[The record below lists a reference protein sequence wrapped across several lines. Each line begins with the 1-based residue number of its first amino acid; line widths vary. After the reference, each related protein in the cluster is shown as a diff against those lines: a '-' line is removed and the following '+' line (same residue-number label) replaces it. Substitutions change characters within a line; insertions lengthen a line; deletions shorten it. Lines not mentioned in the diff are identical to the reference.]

1 MPDLLICR
9 NQLISKV
16 VFIEASPAQGYLCGI
31 PDKIS
36 CDLCVNPHNYPMTYQ
51 DQTPHSQAKRR
62 AQWLALAGLWLLV
75 SLGVLLVAD
84 EFARN
89 QALRAAG
96 SEAATDAEL
105 KIALLN
111 VALERPRAIP
121 LVLSGDP
128 DLAAALD
135 GGGAPALDRLNRK
148 LEGLIEGTQS
158 SVIYVTGPTG
168 LTIASSN
175 WRQADSFVGS
185 NYAFREYFQAAMKA
199 GMSEHYALGN
209 VSRRPGLYIS
219 RRIDSADGRP
229 LGVVIA
235 KVEFN
240 RLETD
245 WNIGGKP
252 VYVVDRNGVVLMTSV
267 PEWRFRTVAPIDE
280 AQRKIIS
287 ESLQFGNEAL
297 STLPFRAARRSSE
310 SVPLIHVDEPG
321 SERGDYLQLEMPVP
335 TTSWTL
341 HYLQPVAPAL
351 NATIREGRVVALATL
366 MPLMALSALWL
377 WRRHKAL
384 REKEEEQRARTELEM
399 KVQERTRDLTRTR
412 DHLQAEIA
420 LHEKTTGE
428 LRNVQH
434 ELVQANRLSI
444 LGQVAAGVAHEINQ
458 PVATIRAFADNA
470 RTLLKRDRMS
480 EATENLEN
488 IAALTERIGTIT
500 GDLKILA
507 RKGRTAA
514 EPVSVRL
521 VIEGAVMLLRSRF
534 SGQMDALDIVL
545 PDQDL
550 KVLGSR
556 IRLEQILIN
565 LLQNALEAT
574 EEIGAARV
582 EVRVREEGDMVV
594 LSVCDNGTGIPEA
607 IRAQLFSPFNTSKES
622 GLGLGLVISNDIAS
636 DYGGR
641 IEVDSSEAGTRFSV
655 FLKRA

>member
-1 MPDLLICR
+1 M
-9 NQLISKV
+9 NQ
-16 VFIEASPAQGYLCGI
+16 IENSL
-31 PDKIS
+31 
-36 CDLCVNPHNYPMTYQ
+36 
-51 DQTPHSQAKRR
+51 HSQAKRR
-62 AQWLALAGLWLLV
+62 AQWLALAGLWLLI
-75 SLGVLLVAD
+75 GFGMLLVAD
-84 EFARN
+84 EFARH

-96 SEAATDAEL
+96 SEASTDAEL

-128 DLAAALD
+128 DLAVALD
-135 GGGAPALDRLNRK
+135 GGGASALDRLNRK

-185 NYAFREYFQAAMKA
+185 NYAFREYFQAAMKT

-219 RRIDSADGRP
+219 RRIDAADGRP

-240 RLETD
+240 RLEAD

-267 PEWRFRTVAPIDE
+267 PEWRFKTVAAIDE
-280 AQRKIIS
+280 ARRNTIS

-297 STLPFRAARRSSE
+297 ATLPFRTARSLGDG
-310 SVPLIHVDEPG
+310 VPLIHVDEPG
-321 SERGDYLQLEMPVP
+321 RERGDYLRLEVPVP

-351 NATIREGRVVALATL
+351 NAAIREGRAVALATL
-366 MPLMALSALWL
+366 MPLIALSALWL

-384 REKEEEQRARTELEM
+384 TEKEEEQRARAELEL
-399 KVQERTRDLTRTR
+399 KVQERTRDLTKTR

-470 RTLLKRDRMS
+470 RTLLKRERLA
-480 EATENLEN
+480 EASENLED

-500 GDLKILA
+500 SDLKILA
-507 RKGRTAA
+507 RKGRTGA
-514 EPVSVRL
+514 EPVSVRT
-521 VIEGAVMLLRSRF
+521 VIEGAVLLLRSRF

-545 PDQDL
+545 PDQDM

-574 EEIGAARV
+574 EAIDTARV
-582 EVRVREEGDMVV
+582 EVRVCEEGDAVV
-594 LSVCDNGTGIPEA
+594 ISVGDNGGGIPEA
-607 IRAQLFSPFNTSKES
+607 IRAQLFSPFNTSKEG

-641 IEVDSSEAGTRFSV
+641 IEVASGDAGTCFSV
-655 FLKRA
+655 YLKRA

>member
-1 MPDLLICR
+1 
-9 NQLISKV
+9 
-16 VFIEASPAQGYLCGI
+16 
-31 PDKIS
+31 
-36 CDLCVNPHNYPMTYQ
+36 MTYQ
-51 DQTPHSQAKRR
+51 DQAPHSQAKRR

-89 QALRAAG
+89 QALRMAG

-175 WRQADSFVGS
+175 WRQDDSFVGS
-185 NYAFREYFQAAMKA
+185 NYAFREYFQAAMKT

-219 RRIDSADGRP
+219 RRIDAADGRP

-267 PEWRFRTVAPIDE
+267 PEWRFKTVAPIDE

-297 STLPFRAARRSSE
+297 STLPFRAARRASE
-310 SVPLIHVDEPG
+310 GVPLIHVDEPG
-321 SERGDYLQLEMPVP
+321 SARGDYLRLEVPVP

-341 HYLQPVAPAL
+341 HYLQPVAPTL
-351 NATIREGRVVALATL
+351 NAIIREGRVVALATL

-384 REKEEEQRARTELEM
+384 KEKEEEQRARAELEM
-399 KVQERTRDLTRTR
+399 KVQERTRDLTKTR
-412 DHLQAEIA
+412 DDLQAEIT

-470 RTLLKRDRMS
+470 RTLLKRDRLS
-480 EATENLEN
+480 EVTENLED

-500 GDLKILA
+500 TDLKILA

-521 VIEGAVMLLRSRF
+521 VIEGAVVLLRSRF
-534 SGQMDALDIVL
+534 SGQMDALDIAL

-574 EEIGAARV
+574 ETIDTARV
-582 EVRVREEGDMVV
+582 EVRVREESDMIVI
-594 LSVCDNGTGIPEA
+594 SVSDNGTGIPEA

-641 IEVDSSEAGTRFSV
+641 IEVASSEAGTCFSV

>member
-1 MPDLLICR
+1 
-9 NQLISKV
+9 
-16 VFIEASPAQGYLCGI
+16 
-31 PDKIS
+31 
-36 CDLCVNPHNYPMTYQ
+36 MTYQ
-51 DQTPHSQAKRR
+51 DQAPHSQAKRR

-75 SLGVLLVAD
+75 SLAMLLVAD
-84 EFARN
+84 EFARR
-89 QALRAAG
+89 QAIRTAAA
-96 SEAATDAEL
+96 EASTDAEL

-175 WRQADSFVGS
+175 WRQDDSFVGS
-185 NYAFREYFQAAMKA
+185 NYAFREYFQAAMKT

-219 RRIDSADGRP
+219 RRIDTSDGRP

-240 RLETD
+240 RLESD

-267 PEWRFRTVAPIDE
+267 PEWRFKTVAPINE
-280 AQRKIIS
+280 ARRKIIA
-287 ESLQFGNEAL
+287 ESLQFGNETLA
-297 STLPFRAARRSSE
+297 TLPFRTARSSGGG
-310 SVPLIHVDEPG
+310 VPLIHVDGPG
-321 SERGDYLQLEMPVP
+321 RERGDYLQLEVPVP

-351 NATIREGRVVALATL
+351 NAAIREGRVVALATL

-384 REKEEEQRARTELEM
+384 REKEEEQRARAELEM
-399 KVQERTRDLTRTR
+399 KVQERTRDLTKTR
-412 DHLQAEIA
+412 DHLQAEIT

-470 RTLLKRDRMS
+470 RTLLKRDRLA
-480 EATENLEN
+480 EANENLED

-500 GDLKILA
+500 TDLKILA

-521 VIEGAVMLLRSRF
+521 VIEGAVVLLRSRF
-534 SGQMDALDIVL
+534 SGQMDALDIAL
-545 PDQDL
+545 PSQDL

-574 EEIGAARV
+574 ETIETARV
-582 EVRVREEGDMVV
+582 EVRVREDDDMVV
-594 LSVCDNGTGIPEA
+594 ISVSDNGTGIPEA
-607 IRAQLFSPFNTSKES
+607 IRAQLFSPFNTSKKS

-641 IEVDSSEAGTRFSV
+641 IEVTSGEAGTAFSV
-655 FLKRA
+655 YLKRA

>member
-1 MPDLLICR
+1 
-9 NQLISKV
+9 
-16 VFIEASPAQGYLCGI
+16 
-31 PDKIS
+31 
-36 CDLCVNPHNYPMTYQ
+36 
-51 DQTPHSQAKRR
+51 
-62 AQWLALAGLWLLV
+62 
-75 SLGVLLVAD
+75 
-84 EFARN
+84 
-89 QALRAAG
+89 
-96 SEAATDAEL
+96 
-105 KIALLN
+105 
-111 VALERPRAIP
+111 
-121 LVLSGDP
+121 
-128 DLAAALD
+128 
-135 GGGAPALDRLNRK
+135 
-148 LEGLIEGTQS
+148 
-158 SVIYVTGPTG
+158 
-168 LTIASSN
+168 
-175 WRQADSFVGS
+175 
-185 NYAFREYFQAAMKA
+185 
-199 GMSEHYALGN
+199 
-209 VSRRPGLYIS
+209 
-219 RRIDSADGRP
+219 
-229 LGVVIA
+229 
-235 KVEFN
+235 
-240 RLETD
+240 
-245 WNIGGKP
+245 
-252 VYVVDRNGVVLMTSV
+252 VVDGNGVVLMTSV

-280 AQRKIIS
+280 VRRKAIS

-297 STLPFRAARRSSE
+297 SLLPFRT
-310 SVPLIHVDEPG
+310 VPSPQDGAPLVHVDEPG
-321 SERGDYLQLEMPVP
+321 RQSGDYLRLEMPVP

-351 NATIREGRVVALATL
+351 NAAIREGRLVALAML

-384 REKEEEQRARTELEM
+384 REKEEEQRARSELET
-399 KVQERTRDLTRTR
+399 KVQERTRDLTKTR

-458 PVATIRAFADNA
+458 PVATIRTFADNA
-470 RTLLKRDRMS
+470 RTLLKRDRVS

-521 VIEGAVMLLRSRF
+521 VVEGAVMLLRSRF

-545 PDQDL
+545 PDQDM

-582 EVRVREEGDMVV
+582 EVRVREESDMVV
-594 LSVCDNGTGIPEA
+594 LSVSDNGAGIPEA

-641 IEVDSSEAGTRFSV
+641 IEVTSTGAGTSFSV
-655 FLKRA
+655 YLKRA

>member
-1 MPDLLICR
+1 
-9 NQLISKV
+9 
-16 VFIEASPAQGYLCGI
+16 
-31 PDKIS
+31 
-36 CDLCVNPHNYPMTYQ
+36 
-51 DQTPHSQAKRR
+51 
-62 AQWLALAGLWLLV
+62 
-75 SLGVLLVAD
+75 
-84 EFARN
+84 
-89 QALRAAG
+89 
-96 SEAATDAEL
+96 
-105 KIALLN
+105 
-111 VALERPRAIP
+111 
-121 LVLSGDP
+121 
-128 DLAAALD
+128 
-135 GGGAPALDRLNRK
+135 
-148 LEGLIEGTQS
+148 
-158 SVIYVTGPTG
+158 
-168 LTIASSN
+168 
-175 WRQADSFVGS
+175 
-185 NYAFREYFQAAMKA
+185 
-199 GMSEHYALGN
+199 
-209 VSRRPGLYIS
+209 
-219 RRIDSADGRP
+219 
-229 LGVVIA
+229 
-235 KVEFN
+235 
-240 RLETD
+240 
-245 WNIGGKP
+245 
-252 VYVVDRNGVVLMTSV
+252 MTSV
-267 PEWRFRTVAPIDE
+267 PDWRFKTVAPIDE
-280 AQRKIIS
+280 ARRKAIS

-297 STLPFRAARRSSE
+297 TTLPFRMARLSSDG
-310 SVPLIHVDEPG
+310 VPLVRVDDPA
-321 SERGDYLQLEMPVP
+321 SERGDYLRLETPVP

-351 NATIREGRVVALATL
+351 NAAIREGRVVALATL

-470 RTLLKRDRMS
+470 RTLLKRDRMA
-480 EATENLEN
+480 EANENLEN
-488 IAALTERIGTIT
+488 IAALTDRIGTIT

-514 EPVSVRL
+514 EPVSLKL

-574 EEIGAARV
+574 EAIDAARV
-582 EVRVREEGDMVV
+582 EVRVREEGDMVL
-594 LSVCDNGTGIPEA
+594 LSVSDNGTGIPEA

-641 IEVDSSEAGTRFSV
+641 IEVTSSEAGTSFSV
-655 FLKRA
+655 YLKRA

>member
-1 MPDLLICR
+1 MAHEE
-9 NQLISKV
+9 QVS
-16 VFIEASPAQGYLCGI
+16 
-31 PDKIS
+31 
-36 CDLCVNPHNYPMTYQ
+36 
-51 DQTPHSQAKRR
+51 HSQAKRR

-75 SLGVLLVAD
+75 SLGILLAAD
-84 EFARN
+84 EFARI
-89 QALRAAG
+89 RAMRTTG
-96 SEAATDAEL
+96 LEASTDAEL

-128 DLAAALD
+128 DLATALD
-135 GGGAPALDRLNRK
+135 GGGASAIDRLNRK

-175 WRQADSFVGS
+175 WRQADSFVGT
-185 NYAFREYFQAAMKA
+185 NYAFREYFQAAMNT

-219 RRIDSADGRP
+219 RRVDAADGRP

-240 RLETD
+240 RLEAD

-252 VYVVDRNGVVLMTSV
+252 VYVVDGNGVVLMTSV
-267 PEWRFRTVAPIDE
+267 SEWRFKTVAPIDE
-280 AQRKIIS
+280 ARRKAIS

-297 STLPFRAARRSSE
+297 SLLPFRAIRSPQ
-310 SVPLIHVDEPG
+310 VGAPLVHVGEPG
-321 SERGDYLQLEMPVP
+321 GQRGDYLRLEMPVP

-351 NATIREGRVVALATL
+351 NAAIREGRVVALAML

-384 REKEEEQRARTELEM
+384 REKEEEQRARSELEI
-399 KVQERTRDLTRTR
+399 KVQERTRDLTKTR

-458 PVATIRAFADNA
+458 PVATIRTFADNA
-470 RTLLKRDRMS
+470 RTLLKRGRVS

-514 EPVSVRL
+514 EPVSVKL
-521 VIEGAVMLLRSRF
+521 VVEGAVMLLRSRF

-545 PDQDL
+545 PDQDM

-574 EEIGAARV
+574 EEIGAACV
-582 EVRVREEGDMVV
+582 EVRVREESDMVV
-594 LSVCDNGTGIPEA
+594 LSVSDNGAGIPEA

-641 IEVDSSEAGTRFSV
+641 IEVTSTGAGTSFSV
-655 FLKRA
+655 YLKRA

>member
-1 MPDLLICR
+1 
-9 NQLISKV
+9 
-16 VFIEASPAQGYLCGI
+16 
-31 PDKIS
+31 
-36 CDLCVNPHNYPMTYQ
+36 MTYQ

-89 QALRAAG
+89 QALRVAG

-185 NYAFREYFQAAMKA
+185 NYAFREYFQAAMKT

-310 SVPLIHVDEPG
+310 GVPLIHVDQPG

-377 WRRHKAL
+377 WRRHRAL
-384 REKEEEQRARTELEM
+384 KEKEEEQRARTELEM

-574 EEIGAARV
+574 EETGAARV

-594 LSVCDNGTGIPEA
+594 LSVSDNGTGIPEA

-641 IEVDSSEAGTRFSV
+641 IEVASSKAGTCFSV

>member
-1 MPDLLICR
+1 MSSR
-9 NQLISKV
+9 SG
-16 VFIEASPAQGYLCGI
+16 AQ
-31 PDKIS
+31 
-36 CDLCVNPHNYPMTYQ
+36 
-51 DQTPHSQAKRR
+51 RR
-62 AQWLALAGLWLLV
+62 GQWLALAGCWLLV
-75 SLGVLLVAD
+75 SLGALLVAD
-84 EFARN
+84 EFARIR
-89 QALRAAG
+89 AMRAAG
-96 SEAATDAEL
+96 AEAATDAAL

-128 DLAAALD
+128 DLATALD
-135 GGGAPALDRLNRK
+135 GGNAAAIERLNRK

-168 LTIASSN
+168 MTIASSN

-185 NYAFREYFQAAMKA
+185 NYAFREYFQAAMTT

-219 RRIDSADGRP
+219 RRIDAADGRP
-229 LGVVIA
+229 LGVVVA

-240 RLETD
+240 RLEAD

-267 PEWRFRTVAPIDE
+267 PQWRFGTIAPIDE

-297 STLPFRAARRSSE
+297 ATLPFRPGRSLGSG
-310 SVPLIHVDEPG
+310 VPLVLVEGPG
-321 SERGDYLQLEMPVP
+321 KERGDYLRLEMPVP

-341 HYLQPVAPAL
+341 HYLQPVAPAQ
-351 NATIREGRVVALATL
+351 NAAIREGRAVTLATL
-366 MPLMALSALWL
+366 MPLIGLSALWL

-384 REKEEEQRARTELEM
+384 REKEKEQRARAELEM
-399 KVQERTRDLTRTR
+399 KVQERTRDLTKTR

-470 RTLLKRDRMS
+470 RTLLKRDRMA
-480 EATENLEN
+480 EASENLEN

-500 GDLKILA
+500 GDLKTLA

-514 EPVSVRL
+514 EPVSLRL

-545 PDQDL
+545 PQQDL

-574 EEIGAARV
+574 EKIKAARV
-582 EVRVREEGDMVV
+582 EVRVREESGMVV
-594 LSVCDNGTGIPEA
+594 LSVSDNGKGIAED

-641 IEVDSSEAGTRFSV
+641 IEVTSGETGTAFSV
-655 FLKRA
+655 YLKRAWT

>member
-1 MPDLLICR
+1 
-9 NQLISKV
+9 
-16 VFIEASPAQGYLCGI
+16 
-31 PDKIS
+31 
-36 CDLCVNPHNYPMTYQ
+36 MTYQ

-89 QALRAAG
+89 QALRVAG

-185 NYAFREYFQAAMKA
+185 NYAFREYFQAAMKT

-297 STLPFRAARRSSE
+297 STLPFRTARRSSD
-310 SVPLIHVDEPG
+310 SVPLIHVDQPG

-594 LSVCDNGTGIPEA
+594 LSVSDNGTGIPEA

-641 IEVDSSEAGTRFSV
+641 IEVDGSEAGTRFSV

>member
-1 MPDLLICR
+1 M
-9 NQLISKV
+9 NQ
-16 VFIEASPAQGYLCGI
+16 IENSL
-31 PDKIS
+31 
-36 CDLCVNPHNYPMTYQ
+36 
-51 DQTPHSQAKRR
+51 HSQAKRR
-62 AQWLALAGLWLLV
+62 AQWLALAGLWLLI
-75 SLGVLLVAD
+75 GFGMLLVAD
-84 EFARN
+84 EFARH

-96 SEAATDAEL
+96 SEASTDAEL

-128 DLAAALD
+128 DLAVALD
-135 GGGAPALDRLNRK
+135 GGGASALDRLNRK

-185 NYAFREYFQAAMKA
+185 NYAFREYFQAAMKT

-219 RRIDSADGRP
+219 RRIDAADGRP

-240 RLETD
+240 RLEAD

-267 PEWRFRTVAPIDE
+267 PEWRFKTVAAIDE
-280 AQRKIIS
+280 ARRNTIS

-297 STLPFRAARRSSE
+297 ATLPFRTARSLGDG
-310 SVPLIHVDEPG
+310 VPLIHVDEPG
-321 SERGDYLQLEMPVP
+321 RERGDYLRLEVPVP

-351 NATIREGRVVALATL
+351 NAAIREGRAVALATL
-366 MPLMALSALWL
+366 MPLIALSALWL

-384 REKEEEQRARTELEM
+384 TEKEEEQRARAELEL
-399 KVQERTRDLTRTR
+399 KVQERTRDLTKTR

-470 RTLLKRDRMS
+470 RTLLKRERLA
-480 EATENLEN
+480 EASENLED

-500 GDLKILA
+500 SDLKILA
-507 RKGRTAA
+507 RKGRTGA
-514 EPVSVRL
+514 EPVSVRT
-521 VIEGAVMLLRSRF
+521 VIEGAVLLLRSRF

-545 PDQDL
+545 PDQDM

-574 EEIGAARV
+574 EAIDTARV
-582 EVRVREEGDMVV
+582 EVRVCEEGDAVV
-594 LSVCDNGTGIPEA
+594 ISVGDNGGGIPEA
-607 IRAQLFSPFNTSKES
+607 IRAQLFSPFNTSKEG

-641 IEVDSSEAGTRFSV
+641 IEVASCDAGTCFSV
-655 FLKRA
+655 YLKRA

>member
-1 MPDLLICR
+1 
-9 NQLISKV
+9 
-16 VFIEASPAQGYLCGI
+16 
-31 PDKIS
+31 
-36 CDLCVNPHNYPMTYQ
+36 MTYQ
-51 DQTPHSQAKRR
+51 DQAPHSQAKRR

-75 SLGVLLVAD
+75 SLGMLLVAD
-84 EFARN
+84 EFARR
-89 QALRAAG
+89 QAIRTAA
-96 SEAATDAEL
+96 SEASTDAEL

-135 GGGAPALDRLNRK
+135 GGGPPALDRLNRK

-175 WRQADSFVGS
+175 WRQDDSFVGS
-185 NYAFREYFQAAMKA
+185 NYAFREYFQAAMKT

-219 RRIDSADGRP
+219 RRIDASDGRP

-240 RLETD
+240 RLESD

-267 PEWRFRTVAPIDE
+267 PEWRFKTVAPIDE
-280 AQRKIIS
+280 ARRKIIA
-287 ESLQFGNEAL
+287 ESLQFGNETLA
-297 STLPFRAARRSSE
+297 TLPFRAARSSGDG
-310 SVPLIHVDEPG
+310 VPLIHVDGPARA
-321 SERGDYLQLEMPVP
+321 RGDYLQLEVPVP

-351 NATIREGRVVALATL
+351 NAAIREGRVVALATL

-384 REKEEEQRARTELEM
+384 REKEEEQRARAELEM
-399 KVQERTRDLTRTR
+399 KVQERTRDLTKTR
-412 DHLQAEIA
+412 DHLQAEIT

-470 RTLLKRDRMS
+470 RTLLKRDRLA
-480 EATENLEN
+480 EANENLED

-500 GDLKILA
+500 TDLKILA

-514 EPVSVRL
+514 EPVSARL
-521 VIEGAVMLLRSRF
+521 VIEGAVVLLRSRF

-574 EEIGAARV
+574 ETIETARV

-594 LSVCDNGTGIPEA
+594 ISVSDNGAGIPEA

-641 IEVDSSEAGTRFSV
+641 IEVTSSGAGTSFSV
-655 FLKRA
+655 YLKRA

>member
-1 MPDLLICR
+1 M
-9 NQLISKV
+9 NQ
-16 VFIEASPAQGYLCGI
+16 IENSL
-31 PDKIS
+31 
-36 CDLCVNPHNYPMTYQ
+36 
-51 DQTPHSQAKRR
+51 HSQAKRR
-62 AQWLALAGLWLLV
+62 AQWLALAGLWLLI
-75 SLGVLLVAD
+75 GFGMLLVAD
-84 EFARN
+84 EFARH

-96 SEAATDAEL
+96 SEASTDAEL

-128 DLAAALD
+128 DLAVALD
-135 GGGAPALDRLNRK
+135 GGGASALDRLNRK

-185 NYAFREYFQAAMKA
+185 NYAFREYFQAAMKT

-219 RRIDSADGRP
+219 RRIDAADGRP

-240 RLETD
+240 RLEAD

-267 PEWRFRTVAPIDE
+267 PEWRFKTVAAIDE
-280 AQRKIIS
+280 ARRNTIS

-297 STLPFRAARRSSE
+297 ATLPFRTARSLGDG
-310 SVPLIHVDEPG
+310 VPLIHVDEPAR
-321 SERGDYLQLEMPVP
+321 ERGDYLRLEMPVP

-351 NATIREGRVVALATL
+351 NAAIREGRAVALATL
-366 MPLMALSALWL
+366 MPLIALSALWL

-384 REKEEEQRARTELEM
+384 KEKDEEQRARAELEL
-399 KVQERTRDLTRTR
+399 KVQERTRDLTKTR

-470 RTLLKRDRMS
+470 TNLLKRERLA
-480 EATENLEN
+480 EASENLED

-500 GDLKILA
+500 SDLKILA
-507 RKGRTAA
+507 RKGRTGA
-514 EPVSVRL
+514 EPVSVRT
-521 VIEGAVMLLRSRF
+521 VIEGAVLLLRSRF

-545 PDQDL
+545 PDQDM

-574 EEIGAARV
+574 EAIDTARV
-582 EVRVREEGDMVV
+582 EVRVREEGDAVV
-594 LSVCDNGTGIPEA
+594 ISVGDNGGGIPEA
-607 IRAQLFSPFNTSKES
+607 IRAQLFSPFNTSKEG

-641 IEVDSSEAGTRFSV
+641 IEVASGDAGTCFSV
-655 FLKRA
+655 YLKRA

>member
-1 MPDLLICR
+1 
-9 NQLISKV
+9 
-16 VFIEASPAQGYLCGI
+16 
-31 PDKIS
+31 
-36 CDLCVNPHNYPMTYQ
+36 MTYQ
-51 DQTPHSQAKRR
+51 DQAPHSRKKRR
-62 AQWLALAGLWLLV
+62 AQWLALGGLWLLV

-84 EFARN
+84 EFARI
-89 QALRAAG
+89 QAMRTAA
-96 SEAATDAEL
+96 SEASTDAEL

-128 DLAAALD
+128 DLATALD
-135 GGGAPALDRLNRK
+135 GGGAAALDRLNRK

-175 WRQADSFVGS
+175 WRQDDSFVGS
-185 NYAFREYFQAAMKA
+185 NYAFREYFQAAMKT

-219 RRIDSADGRP
+219 RRIDASDGRP

-240 RLETD
+240 RLEAD

-252 VYVVDRNGVVLMTSV
+252 VYVVDGNGVVLMTSV
-267 PEWRFRTVAPIDE
+267 PEWRFKTVAPIDE
-280 AQRKIIS
+280 ARRKTIS
-287 ESLQFGNEAL
+287 ESLQFGTEAL
-297 STLPFRAARRSSE
+297 ATLPFRPARSSGNG
-310 SVPLIHVDEPG
+310 VPLIRVDEPG
-321 SERGDYLQLEMPVP
+321 RERGDYLRLEMPVP

-341 HYLQPVAPAL
+341 HYLQPVAPTL

-384 REKEEEQRARTELEM
+384 KEKEEEQRARAELET
-399 KVQERTRDLTRTR
+399 KVQERTRDLTKTR

-470 RTLLKRDRMS
+470 RTLLKRDRLA
-480 EATENLEN
+480 EATGNLED

-500 GDLKILA
+500 TDLKILA

-514 EPVSVRL
+514 EPVSARL

-534 SGQMDALDIVL
+534 SGQMDALDIAL
-545 PDQDL
+545 PDPEL

-574 EEIGAARV
+574 EAIDMARV
-582 EVRVREEGDMVV
+582 EVRVREDGDMVV
-594 LSVCDNGTGIPEA
+594 ISIGDNGAGIPDA

-641 IEVDSSEAGTRFSV
+641 IEVASGAAGTCFSV
-655 FLKRA
+655 YLKRA

>member
-1 MPDLLICR
+1 M
-9 NQLISKV
+9 
-16 VFIEASPAQGYLCGI
+16 ETHGAQ
-31 PDKIS
+31 S
-36 CDLCVNPHNYPMTYQ
+36 R
-51 DQTPHSQAKRR
+51 RR
-62 AQWLALAGLWLLV
+62 AQWLALGGLWLLA
-75 SLGVLLVAD
+75 SLGILLATD
-84 EFARN
+84 ELARS
-89 QALRAAG
+89 RAMKTAAF
-96 SEAATDAEL
+96 EASTDAEL

-128 DLAAALD
+128 DLASALD
-135 GGGAPALDRLNRK
+135 GGEPVAVDRLNRK
-148 LEGLIEGTQS
+148 LEGLIEGTQA
-158 SVIYVTGPTG
+158 SVIYVTGPDG

-175 WRQADSFVGS
+175 WRLPESFVGS
-185 NYAFREYFQAAMKA
+185 VYAFREYFQGAMKN
-199 GMSEHYALGN
+199 GMAEHYALGN

-219 RRIDSADGRP
+219 RRIDTADGRA

-245 WNIGGKP
+245 WTIGGKP
-252 VYVVDRNGVVLMTSV
+252 VYVVDRDGVVLMTSV
-267 PEWRFRTVAPIDE
+267 PDWRFRTIAPIGE
-280 AQRKIIS
+280 ARRRQIS
-287 ESLQFGNEAL
+287 ESLQFGSETL
-297 STLPFRAARRSSE
+297 SLLPFRPVRNA
-310 SVPLIHVDEPG
+310 VDDLTLLHVDGPLK
-321 SERGDYLQLEMPVP
+321 ERGDYLRLEMPVP
-335 TTSWTL
+335 TTAWTL
-341 HYLQPVAPAL
+341 HYLQPIAPAL
-351 NATIREGRVVALATL
+351 AAAVREGRVVAVATL

-384 REKEEEQRARTELEM
+384 REKEEEQNARAELEQ
-399 KVQERTRDLTRTR
+399 KVQERTRDLTKTR

-470 RTLLKRDRMS
+470 RTLLKRDRKA
-480 EATENLEN
+480 EATDNLEN

-514 EPVSVRL
+514 EPVSLRL

-534 SGQMDALDIVL
+534 SGRMDALAIAL
-545 PDQDL
+545 PDPEM

-556 IRLEQILIN
+556 IRLEQIVIN

-574 EEIGAARV
+574 ENIENARV
-582 EVRVREEGDMVV
+582 DVKVSEEGDMAV
-594 LSVCDNGTGIPEA
+594 LSISDNGTGIPQD
-607 IRAQLFSPFNTSKES
+607 ILKQLFSPFNTSKES

-641 IEVDSSEAGTRFSV
+641 IGVESSEKGACFSV
-655 FLKRA
+655 YLKRA

>member
-1 MPDLLICR
+1 
-9 NQLISKV
+9 
-16 VFIEASPAQGYLCGI
+16 
-31 PDKIS
+31 
-36 CDLCVNPHNYPMTYQ
+36 MTYQ
-51 DQTPHSQAKRR
+51 DHAPHFQAKRR

-89 QALRAAG
+89 QALRMAG

-175 WRQADSFVGS
+175 WRQDDSFVGS
-185 NYAFREYFQAAMKA
+185 NYAFREYFQAAMKT

-219 RRIDSADGRP
+219 RRIDAADGRP

-267 PEWRFRTVAPIDE
+267 PEWRFKTVAPIDE

-297 STLPFRAARRSSE
+297 STLPFRAARRASE
-310 SVPLIHVDEPG
+310 GVPLIHVDEPG
-321 SERGDYLQLEMPVP
+321 SVRGDYLRLEVPVP

-341 HYLQPVAPAL
+341 HYLQPVAPTL
-351 NATIREGRVVALATL
+351 NAIIREGRVVALATL

-384 REKEEEQRARTELEM
+384 KEKEEEQRARAELEM
-399 KVQERTRDLTRTR
+399 KVQERTRDLTKTR
-412 DHLQAEIA
+412 DHLQAEIT

-470 RTLLKRDRMS
+470 RTLLKRDRLA
-480 EATENLEN
+480 EANENLED

-500 GDLKILA
+500 TDLKILA

-521 VIEGAVMLLRSRF
+521 VIEGAVVLLRSRF
-534 SGQMDALDIVL
+534 SGQMDALDIAL

-574 EEIGAARV
+574 ETIDTARV
-582 EVRVREEGDMVV
+582 EVRVREESDMIVI
-594 LSVCDNGTGIPEA
+594 SVSDNGTGIPEA

-641 IEVDSSEAGTRFSV
+641 IEVASSEAGTCFSV

>member
-1 MPDLLICR
+1 MTQED
-9 NQLISKV
+9 Q
-16 VFIEASPAQGYLCGI
+16 AS
-31 PDKIS
+31 
-36 CDLCVNPHNYPMTYQ
+36 
-51 DQTPHSQAKRR
+51 HSQARRR

-75 SLGVLLVAD
+75 SLGLLLVAD
-84 EFARN
+84 DFARN
-89 QALRAAG
+89 QAIRTAA
-96 SEAATDAEL
+96 SEASTDAEL

-128 DLAAALD
+128 DLATALD
-135 GGGAPALDRLNRK
+135 GGGASAIDRLNRK

-185 NYAFREYFQAAMKA
+185 NYAFREYFQAAMNT

-219 RRIDSADGRP
+219 RRIDAADGRP

-240 RLETD
+240 RLEAD

-267 PEWRFRTVAPIDE
+267 PDWRFKTVAPIDE
-280 AQRKIIS
+280 ARRKAIS

-297 STLPFRAARRSSE
+297 TTLPFRMVRLSSDG
-310 SVPLIHVDEPG
+310 VPLIRVDDPA
-321 SERGDYLQLEMPVP
+321 SERGDYLRLETPVP

-351 NATIREGRVVALATL
+351 NAAIREGRVVALATL
-366 MPLMALSALWL
+366 MPLSALWL

-470 RTLLKRDRMS
+470 RTLLKRDRMA
-480 EATENLEN
+480 EANENLEN
-488 IAALTERIGTIT
+488 IAALTDRIGTIT

-514 EPVSVRL
+514 EPVSLKL

-574 EEIGAARV
+574 DAIDAARV
-582 EVRVREEGDMVV
+582 EVRVREEGDMVL
-594 LSVCDNGTGIPEA
+594 LSVSDNGTGIPEA

-641 IEVDSSEAGTRFSV
+641 IEVTSSEAGTSFSV
-655 FLKRA
+655 YLKRA

>member
-1 MPDLLICR
+1 
-9 NQLISKV
+9 
-16 VFIEASPAQGYLCGI
+16 
-31 PDKIS
+31 
-36 CDLCVNPHNYPMTYQ
+36 MTYQ
-51 DQTPHSQAKRR
+51 DHAPHSQAKRR

-89 QALRAAG
+89 QALRMAG

-175 WRQADSFVGS
+175 WRQDDSFVGS
-185 NYAFREYFQAAMKA
+185 NYAFREYFQAAMKT

-219 RRIDSADGRP
+219 RRIDAADGRP

-267 PEWRFRTVAPIDE
+267 PEWRFKTVAPIDE

-297 STLPFRAARRSSE
+297 STLPFRAARRASE
-310 SVPLIHVDEPG
+310 GVPLIHVDEPG
-321 SERGDYLQLEMPVP
+321 SVRGDYLRLEVPVP

-341 HYLQPVAPAL
+341 HYLQPVAPTL
-351 NATIREGRVVALATL
+351 NAIIREGRVVALATL

-384 REKEEEQRARTELEM
+384 KEKEEEQRARAELEM
-399 KVQERTRDLTRTR
+399 KVQERTRDLTKTR
-412 DHLQAEIA
+412 DHLQAEIT

-470 RTLLKRDRMS
+470 RTLLKRDRLS
-480 EATENLEN
+480 EVTENLED

-500 GDLKILA
+500 TDLKILA

-521 VIEGAVMLLRSRF
+521 VIEGAVVLLRSRF
-534 SGQMDALDIVL
+534 SGQMDALEIAL

-574 EEIGAARV
+574 ETIDTARV
-582 EVRVREEGDMVV
+582 EVRVREESDMIVI
-594 LSVCDNGTGIPEA
+594 SVSDNGTGIPEA

-641 IEVDSSEAGTRFSV
+641 IEVASSEAGTCFSV
-655 FLKRA
+655 YLKRA

>member
-1 MPDLLICR
+1 
-9 NQLISKV
+9 
-16 VFIEASPAQGYLCGI
+16 
-31 PDKIS
+31 
-36 CDLCVNPHNYPMTYQ
+36 MTYQ
-51 DQTPHSQAKRR
+51 DQAPHSQAKRR

-89 QALRAAG
+89 QALRMAG

-175 WRQADSFVGS
+175 WRQDDSFVGS
-185 NYAFREYFQAAMKA
+185 NYAFREYFQAAMKT

-219 RRIDSADGRP
+219 RRINAADGRP

-267 PEWRFRTVAPIDE
+267 PEWRFKTVAPIDE

-297 STLPFRAARRSSE
+297 STLPFRAARRASE
-310 SVPLIHVDEPG
+310 GVPLIHVDEPG
-321 SERGDYLQLEMPVP
+321 SVRGDYLRLEVPVP

-341 HYLQPVAPAL
+341 HYLQPVAPTL
-351 NATIREGRVVALATL
+351 NAIIREGRVVALATL

-384 REKEEEQRARTELEM
+384 KEKEEEQRARAELEM
-399 KVQERTRDLTRTR
+399 KVQERTRDLTKTR
-412 DHLQAEIA
+412 DHLQAEIT

-470 RTLLKRDRMS
+470 RTLLKRDRLS
-480 EATENLEN
+480 EVTENLED

-500 GDLKILA
+500 TDLKILA

-521 VIEGAVMLLRSRF
+521 VIEGAVVLLRSRF
-534 SGQMDALDIVL
+534 SGQMDALEIAL

-574 EEIGAARV
+574 ETIDTARV
-582 EVRVREEGDMVV
+582 EVRVREESDMIVI
-594 LSVCDNGTGIPEA
+594 SVSDNGTGIPEA

-641 IEVDSSEAGTRFSV
+641 IEVASSEAGTCFSV

>member
-1 MPDLLICR
+1 
-9 NQLISKV
+9 
-16 VFIEASPAQGYLCGI
+16 
-31 PDKIS
+31 
-36 CDLCVNPHNYPMTYQ
+36 MTYQ
-51 DQTPHSQAKRR
+51 DQAPHSQAKRR

-75 SLGVLLVAD
+75 SLAMLLVAD
-84 EFARN
+84 EFARR
-89 QALRAAG
+89 QAIRTAAT
-96 SEAATDAEL
+96 EASTDAEL

-175 WRQADSFVGS
+175 WRQDDSFVGS
-185 NYAFREYFQAAMKA
+185 NYAFREYFQAAMKT

-219 RRIDSADGRP
+219 RRIDASDGRP

-240 RLETD
+240 RLESD

-267 PEWRFRTVAPIDE
+267 PEWRFKTVAPIDE
-280 AQRKIIS
+280 ARRKIIA
-287 ESLQFGNEAL
+287 ESLQFGNETLA
-297 STLPFRAARRSSE
+297 TLPFRAARSSGD
-310 SVPLIHVDEPG
+310 SVPLIHVDGPG
-321 SERGDYLQLEMPVP
+321 RERGDYLQLEVPVP

-351 NATIREGRVVALATL
+351 NAAIREGRVVALATL

-384 REKEEEQRARTELEM
+384 QEKEEEQRARAELEL
-399 KVQERTRDLTRTR
+399 KVQERTRDLTKTR
-412 DHLQAEIA
+412 DHLQAEIT

-470 RTLLKRDRMS
+470 RTLLKRDRLA
-480 EATENLEN
+480 EANENLED

-500 GDLKILA
+500 TDLKILA

-521 VIEGAVMLLRSRF
+521 VIEGAVVLLRSRF
-534 SGQMDALDIVL
+534 SGQMDALDIAL
-545 PDQDL
+545 PDQEM

-574 EEIGAARV
+574 ETIDTARV

-594 LSVCDNGTGIPEA
+594 ISVSDNGTGIPEA

-641 IEVDSSEAGTRFSV
+641 IEVTSGEAGTAFSV
-655 FLKRA
+655 YLKRA

>member
-1 MPDLLICR
+1 
-9 NQLISKV
+9 
-16 VFIEASPAQGYLCGI
+16 
-31 PDKIS
+31 
-36 CDLCVNPHNYPMTYQ
+36 MTYQ
-51 DQTPHSQAKRR
+51 DQAPHSQAKRR

-89 QALRAAG
+89 QALRVAG
-96 SEAATDAEL
+96 SDAATDAEL

-128 DLAAALD
+128 DLAVALD

-185 NYAFREYFQAAMKA
+185 NYAFREYFQAAMKT

-297 STLPFRAARRSSE
+297 STLPFHAARRSSE
-310 SVPLIHVDEPG
+310 GVPLIHVDQPG

-377 WRRHKAL
+377 WRRHRAL
-384 REKEEEQRARTELEM
+384 KEKEEEQRARTELEM

-574 EEIGAARV
+574 EETGAARV

-594 LSVCDNGTGIPEA
+594 LSVSDNGTGIPEA

-641 IEVDSSEAGTRFSV
+641 IEVASSKAGTCFSV

>member
-1 MPDLLICR
+1 
-9 NQLISKV
+9 
-16 VFIEASPAQGYLCGI
+16 
-31 PDKIS
+31 
-36 CDLCVNPHNYPMTYQ
+36 MTYQ
-51 DQTPHSQAKRR
+51 DQAPHSQAKRR

-89 QALRAAG
+89 QALRVAG
-96 SEAATDAEL
+96 SDAATDAEL

-128 DLAAALD
+128 DLAVALD

-185 NYAFREYFQAAMKA
+185 NYAFREYFQAAMKT

-297 STLPFRAARRSSE
+297 STLPFHAARRSSE
-310 SVPLIHVDEPG
+310 GVPLIHVDEPG

-384 REKEEEQRARTELEM
+384 KEKEEEQRARTELEM

-574 EEIGAARV
+574 EETGAARV

-594 LSVCDNGTGIPEA
+594 LSVSDNGTGIPEA

-641 IEVDSSEAGTRFSV
+641 IEVASSKAGTCFSV

>member
-1 MPDLLICR
+1 M
-9 NQLISKV
+9 
-16 VFIEASPAQGYLCGI
+16 CG
-31 PDKIS
+31 
-36 CDLCVNPHNYPMTYQ
+36 NPHNVGMNKT
-51 DQTPHSQAKRR
+51 QTQGSQSRRR
-62 AQWLALAGLWLLV
+62 AQWLALAGLWLLA
-75 SLGVLLVAD
+75 SLGILLAAD
-84 EFARN
+84 ELARS
-89 QALRAAG
+89 RAMKTAA
-96 SEAATDAEL
+96 SEASTDAEL

-128 DLAAALD
+128 DLASALD
-135 GGGAPALDRLNRK
+135 GGGAAAVDRLNRK

-158 SVIYVTGPTG
+158 SVIYVTGPDG

-175 WRQADSFVGS
+175 WRLPESFVGS
-185 NYAFREYFQAAMKA
+185 VYAFREYFQGAMKN

-219 RRIDSADGRP
+219 RRIDAANGRA

-252 VYVVDRNGVVLMTSV
+252 VYVVDRDGVVLMTSV
-267 PEWRFRTVAPIDE
+267 PNWRFKTIASISESRRRE
-280 AQRKIIS
+280 IS
-287 ESLQFGNEAL
+287 ESLQFGSETL
-297 STLPFRAARRSSE
+297 SLMPLRKIRTAFDNLPLF
-310 SVPLIHVDEPG
+310 HVDNPVK
-321 SERGDYLQLEMPVP
+321 ERGDYLRLEMPVP
-335 TTSWTL
+335 TTAWTL
-341 HYLQPVAPAL
+341 HYLQPVAPAI
-351 NATIREGRVVALATL
+351 AAAVREGRVIAVATL

-377 WRRHKAL
+377 WRRQKSL
-384 REKEEEQRARTELEM
+384 REKEEEQHARADLEL
-399 KVQERTRDLTRTR
+399 KVQERTRDLTKTR

-428 LRNVQH
+428 LRSVQH

-470 RTLLKRDRMS
+470 RTLLKRDRMA

-488 IAALTERIGTIT
+488 IASLTERIGTIT

-514 EPVSVRL
+514 EPVSLRL

-534 SGQMDALDIVL
+534 SGRMDALDIVL
-545 PDQDL
+545 PDPAL
-550 KVLGSR
+550 TVLGSR

-574 EEIGAARV
+574 ESIDNARV
-582 EVRVREEGDMVV
+582 DVRVAEQGDMVV
-594 LSVCDNGTGIPEA
+594 LSIADNGTGIPED
-607 IRAQLFSPFNTSKES
+607 IRKQLFSPFNTSKES

-636 DYGGR
+636 DYGGH
-641 IEVDSSEAGTRFSV
+641 ISVESGLSGTCFSV

>member
-1 MPDLLICR
+1 
-9 NQLISKV
+9 
-16 VFIEASPAQGYLCGI
+16 
-31 PDKIS
+31 
-36 CDLCVNPHNYPMTYQ
+36 MTYQ
-51 DQTPHSQAKRR
+51 DQAPHSQAKRR

-89 QALRAAG
+89 QALRMAG
-96 SEAATDAEL
+96 SEAATDAER

-111 VALERPRAIP
+111 FALERPRAIP

-175 WRQADSFVGS
+175 WRQDDSFVGS
-185 NYAFREYFQAAMKA
+185 NYAFREYFQAAMKT

-219 RRIDSADGRP
+219 RRIDAADGRP

-267 PEWRFRTVAPIDE
+267 PEWRFKTVAPIDE

-297 STLPFRAARRSSE
+297 STLPFRAARRASE
-310 SVPLIHVDEPG
+310 GVPLIHVDEPG
-321 SERGDYLQLEMPVP
+321 SARGDYLRLEVPVP

-341 HYLQPVAPAL
+341 HYLQPVAPTL
-351 NATIREGRVVALATL
+351 NAIIREGRVVALATL

-384 REKEEEQRARTELEM
+384 KEKEEEQRARAELEM
-399 KVQERTRDLTRTR
+399 KVQERTRDLTKTR
-412 DHLQAEIA
+412 DHLQAEIT

-470 RTLLKRDRMS
+470 RTLLKRDRLA
-480 EATENLEN
+480 EANENLED

-500 GDLKILA
+500 TDLKILA

-521 VIEGAVMLLRSRF
+521 VIEGAVVLLRSRF
-534 SGQMDALDIVL
+534 SGQMDALDIAL

-574 EEIGAARV
+574 ETIETARV
-582 EVRVREEGDMVV
+582 EVRVREESDMIVI
-594 LSVCDNGTGIPEA
+594 SVSDNGTGIPEA

-641 IEVDSSEAGTRFSV
+641 IEVASSEAGTCFSV

>member
-1 MPDLLICR
+1 M
-9 NQLISKV
+9 S
-16 VFIEASPAQGYLCGI
+16 
-31 PDKIS
+31 
-36 CDLCVNPHNYPMTYQ
+36 YQ
-51 DQTPHSQAKRR
+51 DQAPHSQAKRR

-75 SLGVLLVAD
+75 SLGILLVAD

-89 QALRAAG
+89 QAMRTAA
-96 SEAATDAEL
+96 SEASTDAEL

-135 GGGAPALDRLNRK
+135 GSGPAALDRLNRK

-185 NYAFREYFQAAMKA
+185 NYAFREYFQAAMNT

-219 RRIDSADGRP
+219 RRIDAADGRP

-240 RLETD
+240 RLESD

-267 PEWRFRTVAPIDE
+267 PEWRFKTVAPIDE
-280 AQRKIIS
+280 ARRKTIS
-287 ESLQFGNEAL
+287 ESLQFGNETL
-297 STLPFRAARRSSE
+297 SLLPFRAARSLQDE
-310 SVPLIHVDEPG
+310 TPLIHVDEPG
-321 SERGDYLQLEMPVP
+321 RERGDYLRLETPVP

-351 NATIREGRVVALATL
+351 NAAIREGRVVALATL

-384 REKEEEQRARTELEM
+384 KEKEEEQRARTELEM
-399 KVQERTRDLTRTR
+399 KVQERTRDLTKTR

-545 PDQDL
+545 PDQEL

-574 EEIGAARV
+574 EAIDAARV
-582 EVRVREEGDMVV
+582 EVRVRDEGDMVV
-594 LSVCDNGTGIPEA
+594 LSVSDNGTGIPEA

-641 IEVDSSEAGTRFSV
+641 IEVASGPAGTCFSV
-655 FLKRA
+655 YLKRA

>member
-1 MPDLLICR
+1 MKTAA
-9 NQLISKV
+9 S
-16 VFIEASPAQGYLCGI
+16 EAS
-31 PDKIS
+31 
-36 CDLCVNPHNYPMTYQ
+36 
-51 DQTPHSQAKRR
+51 
-62 AQWLALAGLWLLV
+62 
-75 SLGVLLVAD
+75 
-84 EFARN
+84 
-89 QALRAAG
+89 
-96 SEAATDAEL
+96 TDAEL

-128 DLAAALD
+128 DLASALD
-135 GGGAPALDRLNRK
+135 GGGAAAVDRLNRK

-158 SVIYVTGPTG
+158 SVIYVTGPDG

-175 WRQADSFVGS
+175 WRLPESFVGS
-185 NYAFREYFQAAMKA
+185 VYAFREYFQGAMKN

-219 RRIDSADGRP
+219 RRIDAANGRA

-252 VYVVDRNGVVLMTSV
+252 LYVVDRDGVVLMTSV
-267 PEWRFRTVAPIDE
+267 PNWRFKTIASISESRRRE
-280 AQRKIIS
+280 IS
-287 ESLQFGNEAL
+287 ESLQFGSETL
-297 STLPFRAARRSSE
+297 SLMPLRKIRTAFDNLPLF
-310 SVPLIHVDEPG
+310 HVDDPVK
-321 SERGDYLQLEMPVP
+321 ERGDYLRLEVPVP
-335 TTSWTL
+335 TTAWTL
-341 HYLQPVAPAL
+341 HYLQPVAPAI
-351 NATIREGRVVALATL
+351 AAAVREGRVIAVATL

-377 WRRHKAL
+377 WRRQKSL
-384 REKEEEQRARTELEM
+384 REKEEEQHARADLEL
-399 KVQERTRDLTRTR
+399 KVQERTRDLTKTR

-428 LRNVQH
+428 LRSVQH

-470 RTLLKRDRMS
+470 RTLLKRDRMA

-514 EPVSVRL
+514 EPVSLRL

-534 SGQMDALDIVL
+534 SGRMDALDIVL
-545 PDQDL
+545 PDPAL
-550 KVLGSR
+550 TVLGSR

-574 EEIGAARV
+574 ESIDNARV
-582 EVRVREEGDMVV
+582 DVRVAEQGDMIV
-594 LSVCDNGTGIPEA
+594 LSIADNGTGIPED
-607 IRAQLFSPFNTSKES
+607 IRKQLFSPFNTSKES

-636 DYGGR
+636 DYGGH
-641 IEVDSSEAGTRFSV
+641 ISVQSSGSGTCFSV

>member
-1 MPDLLICR
+1 MKTAA
-9 NQLISKV
+9 S
-16 VFIEASPAQGYLCGI
+16 EAS
-31 PDKIS
+31 
-36 CDLCVNPHNYPMTYQ
+36 
-51 DQTPHSQAKRR
+51 
-62 AQWLALAGLWLLV
+62 
-75 SLGVLLVAD
+75 
-84 EFARN
+84 
-89 QALRAAG
+89 
-96 SEAATDAEL
+96 TDAEL

-128 DLAAALD
+128 DLASALD
-135 GGGAPALDRLNRK
+135 GGGAAAVDRLNRK

-158 SVIYVTGPTG
+158 SVIYVTGPDG

-175 WRQADSFVGS
+175 WRLPESFVGS
-185 NYAFREYFQAAMKA
+185 VYAFREYFQGAMKN

-219 RRIDSADGRP
+219 RRIDAADGRA

-252 VYVVDRNGVVLMTSV
+252 VYVVDRDGVVLMTSV
-267 PEWRFRTVAPIDE
+267 PNWRFKTIASISESRRRE
-280 AQRKIIS
+280 IS
-287 ESLQFGNEAL
+287 ESLQFGSETL
-297 STLPFRAARRSSE
+297 SLMPLRKIRTAFDNLPLF
-310 SVPLIHVDEPG
+310 HVDDPVK
-321 SERGDYLQLEMPVP
+321 ERGDYLRLEMPVP
-335 TTSWTL
+335 TTAWTL
-341 HYLQPVAPAL
+341 HYLQPVAPAI
-351 NATIREGRVVALATL
+351 AAAVREGRVIAVATL

-377 WRRHKAL
+377 WRRQKSL
-384 REKEEEQRARTELEM
+384 REKEEEHHARADLEL
-399 KVQERTRDLTRTR
+399 KVQERTRDLTKTR

-428 LRNVQH
+428 LRSVQH

-470 RTLLKRDRMS
+470 RTLLKRDRMA

-488 IAALTERIGTIT
+488 IASLTERIGTIT

-514 EPVSVRL
+514 EPVSLRL

-534 SGQMDALDIVL
+534 SGRMDALDIVL
-545 PDQDL
+545 PDPAL
-550 KVLGSR
+550 TVLGSR

-574 EEIGAARV
+574 ESIDNARV
-582 EVRVREEGDMVV
+582 DVRVAEQGDMVV
-594 LSVCDNGTGIPEA
+594 LSIADNGTGIPED
-607 IRAQLFSPFNTSKES
+607 IRKQLFSPFNTSKES

-636 DYGGR
+636 DYGGH
-641 IEVDSSEAGTRFSV
+641 ISVQSSGSGTCFSV

>member
-1 MPDLLICR
+1 MS
-9 NQLISKV
+9 Q
-16 VFIEASPAQGYLCGI
+16 IENSLR
-31 PDKIS
+31 
-36 CDLCVNPHNYPMTYQ
+36 
-51 DQTPHSQAKRR
+51 SQAKRR
-62 AQWLALAGLWLLV
+62 AQWLALAGLWLLI
-75 SLGVLLVAD
+75 GFGMLLVAD
-84 EFARN
+84 EFARH

-96 SEAATDAEL
+96 SEASTDAEL

-128 DLAAALD
+128 DLAVALD
-135 GGGAPALDRLNRK
+135 GGGSSALDRLNRK

-185 NYAFREYFQAAMKA
+185 NYGFREYFQAAMKT

-219 RRIDSADGRP
+219 RRIDAPDGRP

-240 RLETD
+240 RLEAD

-267 PEWRFRTVAPIDE
+267 PEWRFKTVAAIDE
-280 AQRKIIS
+280 ARRNTIS

-297 STLPFRAARRSSE
+297 ATLPFRTARSLGDG
-310 SVPLIHVDEPG
+310 VPLIHVDEPG
-321 SERGDYLQLEMPVP
+321 RERGDYLRLEMPVP

-351 NATIREGRVVALATL
+351 NAAIREGRAVALATL
-366 MPLMALSALWL
+366 MPLIALSALWL

-384 REKEEEQRARTELEM
+384 KEKEEEQRARAELEL
-399 KVQERTRDLTRTR
+399 KVQERTRDLTKTR

-470 RTLLKRDRMS
+470 RTLLKRERLA
-480 EATENLEN
+480 EASENLED

-500 GDLKILA
+500 SDLKILA
-507 RKGRTAA
+507 RKGRTGA
-514 EPVSVRL
+514 EPVSVRT

-574 EEIGAARV
+574 EAIDTARV
-582 EVRVREEGDMVV
+582 EVRVREEGDAVV
-594 LSVCDNGTGIPEA
+594 ISVGDNGGGIPEA
-607 IRAQLFSPFNTSKES
+607 IRAQLFSPFNTSKEG

-641 IEVDSSEAGTRFSV
+641 IEVTSGEAGTCFSLY
-655 FLKRA
+655 LKRA

>member
-1 MPDLLICR
+1 MKTAA
-9 NQLISKV
+9 S
-16 VFIEASPAQGYLCGI
+16 EAS
-31 PDKIS
+31 
-36 CDLCVNPHNYPMTYQ
+36 
-51 DQTPHSQAKRR
+51 
-62 AQWLALAGLWLLV
+62 
-75 SLGVLLVAD
+75 
-84 EFARN
+84 
-89 QALRAAG
+89 
-96 SEAATDAEL
+96 TDAEL

-128 DLAAALD
+128 DLASALD
-135 GGGAPALDRLNRK
+135 GGGAAAVDRLNRK

-158 SVIYVTGPTG
+158 SVIYVTGPDG

-175 WRQADSFVGS
+175 WRLPESFVGS
-185 NYAFREYFQAAMKA
+185 VYAFREYFQGAMKN

-219 RRIDSADGRP
+219 RRIDAADGRA

-252 VYVVDRNGVVLMTSV
+252 VYVVDRDGVVLMTSV
-267 PEWRFRTVAPIDE
+267 PNWRFKTIASISESRRRE
-280 AQRKIIS
+280 IS
-287 ESLQFGNEAL
+287 ESLQFGSETL
-297 STLPFRAARRSSE
+297 SLMPLRKIRTAFDNLPLF
-310 SVPLIHVDEPG
+310 HVDDPVK
-321 SERGDYLQLEMPVP
+321 ERGDYLRLEMPVP
-335 TTSWTL
+335 TTAWTL
-341 HYLQPVAPAL
+341 HYLQPVAPAI
-351 NATIREGRVVALATL
+351 AAAVREGRVIAVATL

-377 WRRHKAL
+377 WRRQKSL
-384 REKEEEQRARTELEM
+384 REKEEEQHARADLEL
-399 KVQERTRDLTRTR
+399 KVQERTRDLTKTR

-428 LRNVQH
+428 LRSVQH

-470 RTLLKRDRMS
+470 RTLLKRDRMA
-480 EATENLEN
+480 EAIENLEN
-488 IAALTERIGTIT
+488 IASLTERIGTIT

-514 EPVSVRL
+514 EPVSLRL

-534 SGQMDALDIVL
+534 SGRMDALDIVL
-545 PDQDL
+545 PDPAL
-550 KVLGSR
+550 TVLGSR

-574 EEIGAARV
+574 ESIDNARV
-582 EVRVREEGDMVV
+582 DVRVAEQGDMVV
-594 LSVCDNGTGIPEA
+594 LSIADNGTGIPED
-607 IRAQLFSPFNTSKES
+607 IRKQLFSPFNTSKES

-636 DYGGR
+636 DYGGH
-641 IEVDSSEAGTRFSV
+641 ISVQSSGSGTCFSV

>member
-1 MPDLLICR
+1 
-9 NQLISKV
+9 
-16 VFIEASPAQGYLCGI
+16 
-31 PDKIS
+31 
-36 CDLCVNPHNYPMTYQ
+36 MTYQ
-51 DQTPHSQAKRR
+51 DQAPHSQAKRR

-89 QALRAAG
+89 QALRMAG

-175 WRQADSFVGS
+175 WRQDDSFVGS
-185 NYAFREYFQAAMKA
+185 NYAFREYFQAAMKT

-219 RRIDSADGRP
+219 RRIDAADGRP

-267 PEWRFRTVAPIDE
+267 PEWRFKTVAPIDE

-297 STLPFRAARRSSE
+297 STLPFRATRRASE
-310 SVPLIHVDEPG
+310 GVPLIHVDEPG
-321 SERGDYLQLEMPVP
+321 SARGDYLRLEVPVP

-341 HYLQPVAPAL
+341 HYLQPVAPTL
-351 NATIREGRVVALATL
+351 NAIIREGRVVALATL

-384 REKEEEQRARTELEM
+384 KEKEEEQRARAELEM
-399 KVQERTRDLTRTR
+399 KVQERTRDLTKTR
-412 DHLQAEIA
+412 DHLQAEIT

-470 RTLLKRDRMS
+470 RTLLKRDRLS
-480 EATENLEN
+480 EVTENLED

-500 GDLKILA
+500 TDLKILA

-521 VIEGAVMLLRSRF
+521 VIEGAVVLLRSRF
-534 SGQMDALDIVL
+534 SGQMDALEIAL
-545 PDQDL
+545 PDQNL

-574 EEIGAARV
+574 ETIDTARV
-582 EVRVREEGDMVV
+582 EVRVREESDMIVI
-594 LSVCDNGTGIPEA
+594 SVSDNGTGIPEA

-641 IEVDSSEAGTRFSV
+641 IEAASSEAGTCFSV